1 MQTTFGWLRFDTA
14 RLRWTVVVTALAALL
29 LASTMATA
37 AMVEGPSAPT
47 GSQQFIHFLEWNT
60 IRLPSDTDDAP
71 PSAPANPVERGWGT
85 KF

>member
-1 MQTTFGWLRFDTA
+1 MQTMFGWMRFDTA
-14 RLRWTVVVTALAALL
+14 RLRWVVMVAALGML

-37 AMVEGPSAPT
+37 AMVEGPSAPA

-60 IRLPSDTDDAP
+60 IKLPSDTADVS